1 MPVKINIGNFT
12 SNIDGDL
19 DDLVALELYRR
30 LAYQR
35 NDSFFQAQAV
45 NASSDREW
53 DGWTRL
59 YYPDRRQTFYTGLM
73 TEVTNLF
80 KEAKLD
86 YQINDMRAVAPQNIP
101 WLKFSASSDKEE
113 RPYQKQTVDACKTY
127 TRGIVQ
133 AATGAGKTFMVT
145 ELIGELKT
153 APFIFLV
160 PSIDLLEQTHDTLS
174 SCLNAPIGLI
184 GDGNSDIQDISV
196 MTMQTAIQ
204 SLHSQDKK
212 FDPEAYKYDE
222 DEDCESSLEPSKAEM
237 VKKYIKEANGI
248 YFDECVSGDSILL
261 TDKGF
266 VRIDNVITSGCRY
279 VLSWNGS
286 EPVFKEIKNW
296 WYKGKK
302 ITICL
307 TFENGNEIK
316 CTPEHLIYTQNG
328 WIMAGN
334 LQRGDLVLNA
344 SAAAGLFLNGINT
357 DISQNTFLD
366 IKSEKEPSMNGNSN
380 MKRLPQKDHYAPV
393 AAAKALTPFSKML
406 ANLSPAMEVKDK
418 ISSCSDMIS
427 NGFTNDTTLNCP
439 KENSKQ
445 LLEQPSEIQASS
457 FLIQDLKTTDS
468 QPITDFC
475 KNNGFCIKPN
485 SYIGSE
491 SKQKNLKTLDL
502 ERDGSVCGLDACL
515 PFQIYQNSYMK
526 GKQKRYREK
535 PLTPLGI
542 LDSLG
547 GFATMEAVQMEEE
560 HSRCIQKGTA
570 KKKILFVK
578 NGSAKKDFPVRFA
591 IQKAAHIFFLTQ
603 KELEN
608 LKKESPSTSPNVCD
622 TNWVR
627 LSNVEKSPECDLF
640 DIEVEDTHNFFAN
653 GILVHNC
660 HHAATKTCEEIMRAA
675 KKAYWRFGGSATPY
689 REDGADLMIQALF
702 GRKLVNI
709 TPSYLIDR
717 GFLVRPNI
725 FNVKMDGHFGDFFTY
740 GKIYKHWIV
749 ENDPLNKLVA
759 TTMKYLENAGV
770 STLTLVQRYE
780 HGERLQALL
789 PGVPFI
795 RGDMRRKD
803 RKKIILDLKEGRI
816 KSCIATTLA
825 DEGLDVKRLGAVLI
839 PGGGKSITRVY
850 QRVGR
855 VLRPFEEDGVK
866 KNHAV
871 AVLFQHDAK
880 FLKDHG
886 NKVRRLMEDEP
897 AFITKNCKPYELLN
911 EISGIVSPQETL
923 FGDL

>member
-1 MPVKINIGNFT
+1 
-12 SNIDGDL
+12 
-19 DDLVALELYRR
+19 
-30 LAYQR
+30 
-35 NDSFFQAQAV
+35 
-45 NASSDREW
+45 
-53 DGWTRL
+53 
-59 YYPDRRQTFYTGLM
+59 
-73 TEVTNLF
+73 
-80 KEAKLD
+80 
-86 YQINDMRAVAPQNIP
+86 
-101 WLKFSASSDKEE
+101 
-113 RPYQKQTVDACKTY
+113 
-127 TRGIVQ
+127 
-133 AATGAGKTFMVT
+133 MVT

-222 DEDCESSLEPSKAEM
+222 DDEWGNALEPSKAEM
-237 VKKYIKEANGI
+237 VKKYIKEANGL
-248 YFDECVSGDSILL
+248 YFDE
-261 TDKGF
+261 
-266 VRIDNVITSGCRY
+266 
-279 VLSWNGS
+279 
-286 EPVFKEIKNW
+286 
-296 WYKGKK
+296 
-302 ITICL
+302 
-307 TFENGNEIK
+307 
-316 CTPEHLIYTQNG
+316 
-328 WIMAGN
+328 A
-334 LQRGDLVLNA
+334 
-344 SAAAGLFLNGINT
+344 
-357 DISQNTFLD
+357 
-366 IKSEKEPSMNGNSN
+366 
-380 MKRLPQKDHYAPV
+380 
-393 AAAKALTPFSKML
+393 
-406 ANLSPAMEVKDK
+406 
-418 ISSCSDMIS
+418 
-427 NGFTNDTTLNCP
+427 
-439 KENSKQ
+439 
-445 LLEQPSEIQASS
+445 
-457 FLIQDLKTTDS
+457 
-468 QPITDFC
+468 
-475 KNNGFCIKPN
+475 
-485 SYIGSE
+485 
-491 SKQKNLKTLDL
+491 
-502 ERDGSVCGLDACL
+502 
-515 PFQIYQNSYMK
+515 
-526 GKQKRYREK
+526 
-535 PLTPLGI
+535 
-542 LDSLG
+542 
-547 GFATMEAVQMEEE
+547 
-560 HSRCIQKGTA
+560 
-570 KKKILFVK
+570 
-578 NGSAKKDFPVRFA
+578 
-591 IQKAAHIFFLTQ
+591 
-603 KELEN
+603 
-608 LKKESPSTSPNVCD
+608 
-622 TNWVR
+622 
-627 LSNVEKSPECDLF
+627 
-640 DIEVEDTHNFFAN
+640 
-653 GILVHNC
+653 

-795 RGDMRRKD
+795 RGDMKRKD
-803 RKKIILDLKEGRI
+803 RKKVILDLKEGRI